1 MTSTLVSQLIVVL
14 IVCAAV
20 GYVARIAVRA
30 LLALRRR
37 DKGAACGSGCGCG
50 EPAAPTT
57 HWPGKRAQ

>member
-1 MTSTLVSQLIVVL
+1 MTSTLISQLIVVL

-37 DKGAACGSGCGCG
+37 DKGAGCGSGCGCG

-57 HWPGKRAQ
+57 HWPGRRTQ